1 MVTLLSTSS
10 HPARGEIWQVNFD
23 PTIGA
28 EIQRTRPAIVVS
40 SDAVGSLRIKL
51 VAPVTTW
58 DSTFVG
64 KIWLVKISPD
74 ASNGLTQDSAVD
86 TLQIRSVDVRR
97 FIRKIGF
104 VPPRLMEDIA
114 AAVAIVVEYQ

>member
-1 MVTLLSTSS
+1 MSTRSQ
-10 HPARGEIWQVNFD
+10 PARGEIWQVNFD

-28 EIQRTRPAIVVS
+28 EIKKIRPAIVIS
-40 SDAVGSLRIKL
+40 SDAVGSLPIKL

-58 DSTFVG
+58 DGTFAG

-74 ASNGLTQDSAVD
+74 VSNGLMQDSAVD
-86 TLQIRSVDVRR
+86 TLQIRCVDVRR
-97 FIRKIGF
+97 FVRKMGF
-104 VPPRLMEDIA
+104 VSAIVMEDIA

>member
-1 MVTLLSTSS
+1 MTLVSISS

-28 EIQRTRPAIVVS
+28 EIKKIRPAIVIS
-40 SDAVGSLRIKL
+40 SDAVGSLPIKL
-51 VAPVTTW
+51 VAPLTTW

-74 ASNGLTQDSAVD
+74 ADNGLAKDSAVD
-86 TLQIRSVDVRR
+86 TLQIRCVDVRR
-97 FIRKIGF
+97 FIKKMGF
-104 VPPRLMEDIA
+104 ISPIVMEDIA

>member
-1 MVTLLSTSS
+1 VTLLSTRSQ
-10 HPARGEIWQVNFD
+10 PARGEIWQVNFD

-28 EIQRTRPAIVVS
+28 EIKKIRPAIVIS
-40 SDAVGSLRIKL
+40 SDAVGSLPIKL

-58 DSTFVG
+58 DGTFAG

-74 ASNGLTQDSAVD
+74 VSNGLMQDSAVD
-86 TLQIRSVDVRR
+86 TLQIRCVDVRR
-97 FIRKIGF
+97 FVRKMGF
-104 VPPRLMEDIA
+104 VSAIVMEDIA

>member
-1 MVTLLSTSS
+1 MTLLSTRS

-28 EIQRTRPAIVVS
+28 EIKKIRPAIVIS
-40 SDAVGSLRIKL
+40 SDAVGSLPIKL
-51 VAPVTTW
+51 VAPVTAW
-58 DSTFVG
+58 DSSFMD

-74 ASNGLTQDSAVD
+74 ANNGLAKDSAVD
-86 TLQIRSVDVRR
+86 TLQIRCVDVRR
-97 FIRKIGF
+97 FIKKTGF
-104 VPPRLMEDIA
+104 ISPIVMEDIA

>member
-1 MVTLLSTSS
+1 MTLLSTRSQ
-10 HPARGEIWQVNFD
+10 PARGEIWQVNFD

-28 EIQRTRPAIVVS
+28 EIKKIRPAIVIS
-40 SDAVGSLRIKL
+40 SDAVGSLPIKL

-58 DSTFVG
+58 DGTFAG

-74 ASNGLTQDSAVD
+74 VSNGLMQDSAVD
-86 TLQIRSVDVRR
+86 TLQIRCVDVRR
-97 FIRKIGF
+97 FVRKMGF
-104 VPPRLMEDIA
+104 VSAIVMEDIA

>member
-1 MVTLLSTSS
+1 MTLLSTSS

-28 EIQRTRPAIVVS
+28 EIQKIRPAIVIS
-40 SDAVGSLRIKL
+40 SDAVGSLPIKL
-51 VAPVTTW
+51 VTPVTTW

-86 TLQIRSVDVRR
+86 TLQIRCVDVRR
-97 FIRKIGF
+97 FIRKIGS
-104 VPPRLMEDIA
+104 VSPIVMEDIA
-114 AAVAIVVEYQ
+114 AAVAIVIEYQ